1 MIETAKYYYG
11 NHCSMHGMEILGE
24 FLHEV
29 GEQEWKKEWDKRY
42 FSVFDTEVMQKAF
55 QRINAVNDALLNVMI
70 ENYGMDMP
78 IKQEDAK
85 SEECLECSKLAQD
98 YNICRP
104 QFRSCMRLALI

>member
-1 MIETAKYYYG
+1 
-11 NHCSMHGMEILGE
+11 MHDMEILGE
-24 FLHEV
+24 FLYEV

-42 FSVFDTEVMQKAF
+42 FSVFDNETMQKAF

-70 ENYGMDMP
+70 EIYGMDRRMQSRKNVWSAP
-78 IKQEDAK
+78 NWHR
-85 SEECLECSKLAQD
+85 D